1 MVTLRHWP
9 VCNRTPSVPALDL
22 SCTAP
27 AAPSVPCASH
37 SHHLSVTA
45 LSLRHLSCADNH
57 VQFLNSF
64 HVMFCDYCFRLSYTW
79 KVPKSSN
86 WMPTGHMPR
95 KQWRTSGF
103 FGTSWHGWELAHGLV
118 KIHES
123 EELRG
128 SLWGRGETISFDQ
141 GLAHRSCTNL
151 SYQRC
156 GRRQLI
162 SKAAQIEGVFMLF
175 RHIAYFYIGK
185 CTADPSRSPPLKK
198 SPLSQIFPRSWST
211 LQEPLQLS
219 RSSPSSLP

>member
-103 FGTSWHGWELAHGLV
+103 FLAHHDMV
-118 KIHES
+118 ES
-123 EELRG
+123 WLMDLLKFMNLKSLEAVCEGEERPSALTRAWHTGVVQISLINDVGGG
-128 SLWGRGETISFDQ
+128 S
-141 GLAHRSCTNL
+141 
-151 SYQRC
+151 
-156 GRRQLI
+156 
-162 SKAAQIEGVFMLF
+162 
-175 RHIAYFYIGK
+175 IAYFYIGK
-185 CTADPSRSPPLKK
+185 CTADPSRSPPLKR
-198 SPLSQIFPRSWST
+198 SPLSKKGDLRLSWWKFH
-211 LQEPLQLS
+211 
-219 RSSPSSLP
+219 RCCF

>member
-1 MVTLRHWP
+1 MWILAPPLLPPTSRSTGDWRGHLGKADCWISWSHWDTGLSATGHLQSQHLTFHAPHQLLHLFPVHLTVTTCQSLHSPWGTFH
-9 VCNRTPSVPALDL
+9 VLTIMFNFWIHST
-22 SCTAP
+22 SC
-27 AAPSVPCASH
+27 
-37 SHHLSVTA
+37 SVTTVSDFHIPGRY
-45 LSLRHLSCADNH
+45 LSHPTECQLGIC
-57 VQFLNSF
+57 QGNSEE
-64 HVMFCDYCFRLSYTW
+64 HQV
-79 KVPKSSN
+79 
-86 WMPTGHMPR
+86 
-95 KQWRTSGF
+95 F

-175 RHIAYFYIGK
+175 RH
-185 CTADPSRSPPLKK
+185 
-198 SPLSQIFPRSWST
+198 
-211 LQEPLQLS
+211 LQHCYGD
-219 RSSPSSLP
+219 